1 MDVCDGI
8 QCGMDRGTLKDTRME
23 AGTVSHVQYVKVSE
37 SR

>member
-23 AGTVSHVQYVKVSE
+23 AGTVSHVQYVKVLM
-37 SR
+37 